1 MVRYLVIF
9 AVLLGIGLLMMAGIL
24 AQNGYSL
31 FAPEM
36 RMMLLV
42 CVLVAAYVAWRV
54 STVLRRRQ
62 EDASDLQSRGRQP
75 ARSGLF
81 ASLLGGKSR
90 AQLDREAR
98 IAARRRKLIAEGKLD
113 AEEAEAPEPAPA
125 PEAVPDTEKPVR
137 VSSSASVKEKMAARA
152 ERVRRAR
159 EEGKI

>member
-9 AVLLGIGLLMMAGIL
+9 AVILGIGLVMMAGIL

-36 RMMLLV
+36 RIMLLV
-42 CVLVAAYVAWRV
+42 CVLVAAYVAWRI
-54 STVLRRRQ
+54 STILKRRR
-62 EDASDLQSRGRQP
+62 EDASDRRSPGNAPSRT
-75 ARSGLF
+75 AGLGG
-81 ASLLGGKSR
+81 LLGGKSR
-90 AQLDREAR
+90 SQLEREAR
-98 IAARRRKLIAEGKLD
+98 IAARRRKLVAEGKL
-113 AEEAEAPEPAPA
+113 EAEAGDLPEPEPERPA
-125 PEAVPDTEKPVR
+125 PESENPVR

>member
-9 AVLLGIGLLMMAGIL
+9 SVILGVALVMMAGIL
-24 AQNGYSL
+24 AQSGYSL

-42 CVLVAAYVAWRV
+42 CVLVAAYVSWRIA
-54 STVLRRRQ
+54 TILKRREENAADRR
-62 EDASDLQSRGRQP
+62 ARGDTP
-75 ARSGLF
+75 SGGGLF
-81 ASLLGGKSR
+81 GSMFGGKSK

-98 IAARRRKLIAEGKLD
+98 VAARRRKLVAEGKLEPEPAD
-113 AEEAEAPEPAPA
+113 LEPQAPTGAETDAEAP
-125 PEAVPDTEKPVR
+125 TR
-137 VSSSASVKEKMAARA
+137 VSSSATVKEKMAARA

>member
-1 MVRYLVIF
+1 MVRYLAIF
-9 AVLLGIGLLMMAGIL
+9 AALLGIGIVMMAGIL

-54 STVLRRRQ
+54 STVLKRRR
-62 EDASDLQSRGRQP
+62 EDAADMQARGQRP
-75 ARSGLF
+75 ASGGAGGLF
-81 ASLLGGKSR
+81 GGLIGGKSR

-98 IAARRRKLIAEGKLD
+98 IAARRRKLIAEGKLE
-113 AEEAEAPEPAPA
+113 AEEADMAAPSPEPAEEAPA
-125 PEAVPDTEKPVR
+125 R
-137 VSSSASVKEKMAARA
+137 VSSSATMKERMAARA

>member
-9 AVLLGIGLLMMAGIL
+9 AVLLGIGLLMMAGVL

-81 ASLLGGKSR
+81 AGLVGGKSR

-125 PEAVPDTEKPVR
+125 RQAVPDMEKPVR

>member
-1 MVRYLVIF
+1 MLRYLVIF
-9 AVLLGIGLLMMAGIL
+9 AVLLGIGLVMMAGIL

-54 STVLRRRQ
+54 STIWKRRQ
-62 EDASDLQSRGRQP
+62 EDTADRQSRGAPP
-75 ARSGLF
+75 ARSMGLGG
-81 ASLLGGKSR
+81 LLGGRSTS
-90 AQLDREAR
+90 QLEREAR
-98 IAARRRKLIAEGKLD
+98 IAARRRKLIAEGKLE
-113 AEEAEAPEPAPA
+113 AEEADLPPPAPDKPAPA
-125 PEAVPDTEKPVR
+125 AETPAR

>member
-1 MVRYLVIF
+1 MVRYFTLF
-9 AVLLGIGLLMMAGIL
+9 AVILGIGLVMLAGIL

-42 CVLVAAYVAWRV
+42 CVLVAAYVSWRI
-54 STVLRRRQ
+54 STILKRRK
-62 EDASDLQSRGRQP
+62 EDAADRQSRGEPRP
-75 ARSGLF
+75 RRAGLGG
-81 ASLLGGKSR
+81 LLGGKSK
-90 AQLDREAR
+90 AQLEREAR
-98 IAARRRKLIAEGKLD
+98 VAARRRKLIAEGKLE
-113 AEEAEAPEPAPA
+113 AEEADTPEPAPVPVA
-125 PEAVPDTEKPVR
+125 EAEMPAR

>member
-1 MVRYLVIF
+1 MVRYFTIF
-9 AVLLGIGLLMMAGIL
+9 AIILGLGLVVMAGIL

-42 CVLVAAYVAWRV
+42 CVLVAAYVSWRI
-54 STVLRRRQ
+54 STVLKRRK
-62 EDASDLQSRGRQP
+62 EDAADLESRGQP
-75 ARSGLF
+75 SARKGRLGG
-81 ASLLGGKSR
+81 LLGGKSK
-90 AQLDREAR
+90 AHMEREAR
-98 IAARRRKLIAEGKLD
+98 VAARRRKLIAEGKLEP
-113 AEEAEAPEPAPA
+113 EEADMAEPAPLPTSEEEA
-125 PEAVPDTEKPVR
+125 PTR

>member
-1 MVRYLVIF
+1 MVRYFVIF
-9 AVLLGIGLLMMAGIL
+9 AATLGIGLVMMAGIL

-42 CVLVAAYVAWRV
+42 CVLVAAYVAWRI

-62 EDASDLQSRGRQP
+62 EDASDLQARGQAAPRK
-75 ARSGLF
+75 SLF
-81 ASLLGGKSR
+81 GSLLGGKSR

-98 IAARRRKLIAEGKLD
+98 IAARRRKLIADGKLEAD
-113 AEEAEAPEPAPA
+113 AADAPEPEPVAAA
-125 PEAVPDTEKPVR
+125 PEAEKPVR
-137 VSSSASVKEKMAARA
+137 VASSASVKEKMAARA

-159 EEGKI
+159 EDGKI